1 MKERN
6 TIAHRNTGHQCTSSV
21 KSNDPKDLNGMNMLL
36 EAIASIDQSITN
48 DHIVSILPSDLTC
61 GTKNTYYNY
70 TSVHGYDLCS
80 MCGKKVAL
88 TKDGAVRKH
97 RCIKKEKT
105 YFRHDGV
112 WEIKHLNC
120 E

>member
-1 MKERN
+1 MKECN
-6 TIAHRNTGHQCTSSV
+6 TIAHPT
-21 KSNDPKDLNGMNMLL
+21 DPTVSNGMNMLL

-48 DHIVSILPSDLTC
+48 NHIVSILPSDLGC

-97 RCIKKEKT
+97 RCIKKET
-105 YFRHDGV
+105 YVQR
-112 WEIKHLNC
+112 K
-120 E
+120 